1 MQGSKDYLKVEYMEI
16 RDCLDPECFLSS
28 KAFVIGM
35 NLAKSKFPAV
45 SSHRCIL
52 FWVVLKICTDCFLEV
67 YIRILWID
75 FCFDLESFG
84 PRLFARLNWMLT
96 QAGRQFLEPGSHA
109 ALVVS
114 SPQFVIARYVP
125 GPESSRRTKCADGL
139 KCGGEEEGNESTS
152 KEFYLGGGGSGK
164 TPGNRQRAQAQGY
177 KLRRKFELSRPCS
190 LCINIVHELF
200 PGRHRV

>member
-1 MQGSKDYLKVEYMEI
+1 MEI

-35 NLAKSKFPAV
+35 DLAKSKFPAV

-84 PRLFARLNWMLT
+84 PGLFARPNWMLT
-96 QAGRQFLEPGSHA
+96 
-109 ALVVS
+109 
-114 SPQFVIARYVP
+114 
-125 GPESSRRTKCADGL
+125 
-139 KCGGEEEGNESTS
+139 
-152 KEFYLGGGGSGK
+152 
-164 TPGNRQRAQAQGY
+164 
-177 KLRRKFELSRPCS
+177 
-190 LCINIVHELF
+190 
-200 PGRHRV
+200 